1 MNHRTVS
8 WRKAPHAAAAIAL
21 AVTFLTGG
29 ESAAL
34 AAQKP
39 RHACRC
45 RFTNAAHPEHGA
57 AAVGRKG

>member
-1 MNHRTVS
+1 MSRP
-8 WRKAPHAAAAIAL
+8 RIAL
-21 AVTFLTGG
+21 AVTFLAGG
-29 ESAAL
+29 ESGAL

-39 RHACRC
+39 ASARRC